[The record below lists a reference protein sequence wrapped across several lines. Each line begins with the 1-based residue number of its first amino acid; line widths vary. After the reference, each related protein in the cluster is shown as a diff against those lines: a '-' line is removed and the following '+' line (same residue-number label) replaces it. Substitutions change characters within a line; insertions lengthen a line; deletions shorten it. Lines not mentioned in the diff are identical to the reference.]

1 MNGFSLQQVSTGLYH
16 NAIVTNKS
24 QLYTWGK
31 NLEKQLGR
39 ESSRCDLSA
48 PTLLELNDNVI
59 FVECG
64 ADFTMFMTDYYTVK
78 AFGNNNYGQCGRE
91 ISVGND
97 RNSIAGKLVRLRVS
111 KRVVRLPDTSQCVDH
126 PIEVPLPRPKI
137 RMNFD
142 AVRYLKSVPKFRS
155 DFFLRDTF
163 ETTSCSHAASDEDD
177 GNSTSPGTTD
187 HTSLVN
193 KFSALHLSSKNNTD
207 CSGSV
212 SKKDQLDI
220 SGDFIHYCLFIFH
233 GIYDPR
239 KILESATL
247 SEFKVRILMLSYY
260 VKEAF
265 TLCLAA
271 AKTTIQ
277 ASTASS
283 KRTNTTND
291 KEPDAVIDCDRLSDY
306 VIKLFEYF
314 TKDATIVPI
323 HRTDLKY
330 LIHAIFM
337 YFVKNA
343 LSLESIES
351 YFLSNIDHYLFGLA
365 SVLYFNNNNSKL
377 EQQVQQKYTHL
388 FSGCAAVNGSVHNLN
403 ASVDNGDCSIEGS
416 SCSDNTI
423 DSLVHEQLEPQ
434 KAENDEMALD
444 FEVIFNNVSTSFKA
458 IICQR
463 LIEFDN
469 DLN

>member
-1 MNGFSLQQVSTGLYH
+1 MIIFHSFIPSQVSSGLYH
-16 NAIVTNKS
+16 NALVTTKS

-64 ADFTMFMTDYYTVK
+64 ADFTIIMTDYYTVR

-91 ISVGND
+91 ISVAND

-111 KRVVRLPDTSQCVDH
+111 KRVVRLPDNSQCVDH
-126 PIEVPLPRPKI
+126 PMEVPLPRPKI

-142 AVRYLKSVPKFRS
+142 AVRYLKSVPKFR
-155 DFFLRDTF
+155 DEFILRDIL
-163 ETTSCSHAASDEDD
+163 ETTSCSQIYSDEDD
-177 GNSTSPGTTD
+177 GNSASPDPADDTN
-187 HTSLVN
+187 LAN
-193 KFSALHLSSKNNTD
+193 KLSALNLSSKSATGN
-207 CSGSV
+207 
-212 SKKDQLDI
+212 DQMDI
-220 SGDFIHYCLFIFH
+220 SSDFIHYCLFIFH
-233 GIYDPR
+233 GIYDPH

-247 SEFKVRILMLSYY
+247 SEFKVRILMLNYY

-265 TLCLAA
+265 SLCLIA

-277 ASTASS
+277 ATTIPSKKQSTLA
-283 KRTNTTND
+283 D
-291 KEPDAVIDCDRLSDY
+291 KDLDATVDCQRLSDY
-306 VIKLFEYF
+306 VIKLFQYF
-314 TKDATIVPI
+314 TKDVNIVPI

-337 YFVKNA
+337 YFIKNA
-343 LSLESIES
+343 LPLEPIES

-365 SVLYFNNNNSKL
+365 IVLYFNNNNSKL
-377 EQQVQQKYTHL
+377 EQQVQQKYAHL
-388 FSGCAAVNGSVHNLN
+388 FSGCAVNDSAYNLHSTGTAASAANGNGGADGSCNN
-403 ASVDNGDCSIEGS
+403 ATDS
-416 SCSDNTI
+416 STP
-423 DSLVHEQLEPQ
+423 EQREKCKIQ
-434 KAENDEMALD
+434 NEDMMLD
-444 FEVIFNNVSTSFKA
+444 FEVIFNNVSTSFKT

>member
-1 MNGFSLQQVSTGLYH
+1 M
-16 NAIVTNKS
+16 
-24 QLYTWGK
+24 
-31 NLEKQLGR
+31 GR
-39 ESSRCDLSA
+39 ESARCDLSA

-59 FVECG
+59 FIECG
-64 ADFTMFMTDYYTVK
+64 ADFTIFMTDSFTVK

-91 ISVGND
+91 MNGAND
-97 RNSIAGKLVRLRVS
+97 RNNIAGKLVRLRVS

-126 PIEVPLPRPKI
+126 PMEVPLPRPKI

-142 AVRYLKSVPKFRS
+142 AVRYLKSVPKFHN
-155 DFFLRDTF
+155 DFISRVIF
-163 ETTSCSHAASDEDD
+163 ETAACSRASSDEDD
-177 GNSTSPGTTD
+177 GNSTSPD
-187 HTSLVN
+187 AVDDKNVVN
-193 KFSALHLSSKNNTD
+193 VVNNLPALHLSPKNSSCRYESAT
-207 CSGSV
+207 
-212 SKKDQLDI
+212 KKDQCEI
-220 SGDFIHYCLFIFH
+220 SSDFIHYCLYIFH
-233 GIYDPR
+233 GIYDPH
-239 KILESATL
+239 KILKSATL
-247 SEFKVRILMLSYY
+247 SEFKVRILMLNYY
-260 VKEAF
+260 VKESF

-277 ASTASS
+277 ATTTSSKKRFASS
-283 KRTNTTND
+283 VED
-291 KEPDAVIDCDRLSDY
+291 LDVVVDCGRLSDY

-337 YFVKNA
+337 YFIRNSLA
-343 LSLESIES
+343 LELIES

-377 EQQVQQKYTHL
+377 EQKVQQKYTHL
-388 FSGCAAVNGSVHNLN
+388 FSGCEDNDSSSVH
-403 ASVDNGDCSIEGS
+403 ADDSGDGS
-416 SCSDNTI
+416 SSNDNAT
-423 DSLVHEQLEPQ
+423 DSMVPEQR
-434 KAENDEMALD
+434 KTRNDDMMLD
-444 FEVIFNNVSTSFKA
+444 FEMIFNSVSTSFKA

>member
-1 MNGFSLQQVSTGLYH
+1 M
-16 NAIVTNKS
+16 
-24 QLYTWGK
+24 
-31 NLEKQLGR
+31 GR

-64 ADFTMFMTDYYTVK
+64 ADFTTIMTDYYTVK

-91 ISVGND
+91 MSVAND

-126 PIEVPLPRPKI
+126 PMEVPLPRPKI

-142 AVRYLKSVPKFRS
+142 AVRYLKSVPKFRT
-155 DFFLRDTF
+155 DFISHDMF
-163 ETTSCSHAASDEDD
+163 EATSCSHVISDEDD
-177 GNSTSPGTTD
+177 GNNTSPDAADETN
-187 HTSLVN
+187 LVN
-193 KFSALHLSSKNNTD
+193 EFAALNLASKN
-207 CSGSV
+207 GSNG
-212 SKKDQLDI
+212 SASATENDQLEI
-220 SGDFIHYCLFIFH
+220 SSDFIHYCLFIFH
-233 GIYDPR
+233 GIYDPH
-239 KILESATL
+239 KILKSATL
-247 SEFKVRILMLSYY
+247 SEFKVRILMLNYY

-265 TLCLAA
+265 ALCLAA
-271 AKTTIQ
+271 AKTNTMQHQ
-277 ASTASS
+277 AATALS
-283 KRTNTTND
+283 KNLYAAAGKD
-291 KEPDAVIDCDRLSDY
+291 LDAVVDCERLSDY

-314 TKDATIVPI
+314 TKDANIVPI

-337 YFVKNA
+337 YFISN
-343 LSLESIES
+343 SLPLEPIES

-365 SVLYFNNNNSKL
+365 IVLYFNNNNTKL

-388 FSGCAAVNGSVHNLN
+388 FSGCAVNGGAYNTDATTGTAASAVNGEDC
-403 ASVDNGDCSIEGS
+403 VDGS
-416 SCSDNTI
+416 SSSDNAT
-423 DSLVHEQLEPQ
+423 DSMAPGERKQQ
-434 KAENDEMALD
+434 KTQNDDMMLD
-444 FEVIFNNVSTSFKA
+444 FEVIFNNVSTSFKT